1 MFILTFYLYL
11 SARTSTVV
19 LENFYVQVANF
30 LKDPSCKV
38 VKSFSK
44 TQNGLWACEV
54 NVKWPTPNQFRSEQ
68 SKKTEAAR
76 VASLLA
82 IHWLQVKNL

>member
-1 MFILTFYLYL
+1 M
-11 SARTSTVV
+11 

-30 LKDPSCKV
+30 LKDPSYKV

-44 TQNGLWACEV
+44 AENGLWACDV
-54 NVKWPTPNQFRSEQ
+54 CVKWPTPNQFRAVQ
-68 SKKTEAAR
+68 AKKTEAAR

-82 IHWLQVKNL
+82 IQWLQVINS